1 MKYHFAN
8 HTLDVERHE
17 FCRDESPISIEPQV
31 FDLLHLL
38 VQSAGLL
45 VSRDQLVDEIWGG
58 RIVSESTISARINA
72 ARRAVGDSG
81 KDQKVIKTIA
91 RRGIQFVA
99 DVEVEEK
106 SKQFDTA
113 DAAGSQKKSNQT
125 VRFVTSNDGTEI
137 AFATSG
143 NGPPLLRASH
153 WLTHLEFDWHSPV
166 WRPLL
171 DALGANSTVVRY
183 DQRGTGLSD
192 RSLRGSNL
200 EDFSA
205 DLEAVADAAGL
216 DRFPI
221 FAASQGVP
229 VAIHFAAHYPER
241 VSKLVL
247 YGGYVEGAVI
257 RDANT
262 DNNTSEAILTL
273 IRNGWG
279 QPESAFMKAFS
290 SLFMPT
296 ATPEQIDSF
305 VKMQLASA
313 SPENAAKIRSA
324 VDRFSVVDLL
334 EKIKAPTLVIHARN
348 DAVHPLKQGQLLASG
363 IPNAQFLQLES
374 NNHAPL
380 PHEDAWGVMI
390 SATLDFLSE

>member
-1 MKYHFAN
+1 MKYHFTN

-17 FCRDESPISIEPQV
+17 FCRDGDSVSVEPQV

-38 VQSAGLL
+38 VRNAGLL
-45 VSRDQLVDEIWGG
+45 VTRDQLVDEIWGG
-58 RIVSESTISARINA
+58 KIVSEPTISARINA

-81 KDQKVIKTIA
+81 KDQKIIKTIA

-99 DVEVEEK
+99 DVEEL
-106 SKQFDTA
+106 SMQSDTS
-113 DAAGSQKKSNQT
+113 DTPKPKGSANQT
-125 VRFVTSNDGTEI
+125 VRFVTSFDGTQI

-143 NGPPLLRASH
+143 NGPPLLRAGH

-171 DALGANSTVVRY
+171 DALGINSTVVRY

-192 RSLRGSNL
+192 WSIHGITL

-205 DLEAVADAAGL
+205 DLKAVADAAGL

-221 FAASQGVP
+221 FAASQGLP

-247 YGGYVEGAVI
+247 YGGYDEGAAI
-257 RDANT
+257 RDAKSDT
-262 DNNTSEAILTL
+262 NNSDAILIL

-296 ATPEQIDSF
+296 ATSEQIDSF

-313 SPENAAKIRSA
+313 SPDNAAKIRSA
-324 VDRFSVVDLL
+324 IDRFSVVDLL
-334 EKIKAPTLVIHARN
+334 ERVKAPTLVIHARN
-348 DAVHPLKQGQLLASG
+348 DAIQPLKQGQLLASG
-363 IPNAQFLQLES
+363 IRDAQFLQLES

-380 PHEDAWGVMI
+380 PHESAWDVMI
-390 SATLDFLSE
+390 AATLDFLSE